1 MNFISLFMD
10 ELKGFYKSNVMLF
23 LWIGL
28 PLLSILFHLWSPN
41 FGEEISFSFV
51 TSSVLGSIGGLFA
64 SIMLA
69 VHIIHEKRQGVYE
82 LFLIRPIGRSDIIL
96 SKFSAVF
103 LCVAVASGLALMLGF
118 AMDCIMHGGISYNAF
133 SNSMSS
139 FVLSLFT
146 IAIASAAGVLI
157 GVVSSSVLVGIIL
170 VIFLSSNISSLTMM
184 LPTIIHLP
192 NPFLVSVIIGV
203 ILIVSFTFVAIF
215 LFNRLQF

>member
-1 MNFISLFMD
+1 MNSISLFLD

-69 VHIIHEKRQGVYE
+69 VHIIHEKHQGVYE
-82 LFLIRPIGRSDIIL
+82 LFLIRPIKRRDIIL
-96 SKFSAVF
+96 SKFAAVF
-103 LCVAVASGLALMLGF
+103 LCVAVASGLALLLGF
-118 AMDCIMHGGISYNAF
+118 AMDLVLHGGIPNEVLG
-133 SNSMSS
+133 NSMRS

-146 IAIASAAGVLI
+146 IAIASSAGVLI
-157 GVVSSSVLVGIIL
+157 GVISSSVLVGIIL

-184 LPTIIHLP
+184 LPTIVQLQH
-192 NPFLVSVIIGV
+192 PFLISAGIGV
-203 ILIVSFTFVAIF
+203 SLTLGIMLVAIF